1 MLEAHKIYIYDRIK
15 ETSYTTGTGNFAL
28 NGAANGFSSFGSVYD
43 NNDNVFYAAT
53 DGTFYEIGSGVY
65 LSGIQNS
72 LIRFPFRST
81 NNNDKVN
88 FGEGLKEIFVTYPA
102 TNAVYTASGIQN
114 HSFPK
119 NSGLAFWSS
128 SNILN
133 YDGSIV
139 WDSGNSRL
147 GINKSQPSFTIDIG
161 GNAANSII
169 RSSGFY
175 AGSSG
180 VIFPSGNNGDSNYIG
195 GTQLSHYEP
204 NSIDISSGLNYII
217 ELSGN
222 AKNEFILKKQDAGL
236 IFAGPAS
243 GCTPPCSPD
252 YPTFRPITT
261 EDISDLTYFVVS
273 DSGFRF
279 NKPVGLN
286 INPQKSAEFF
296 SISTEH
302 NHAAGSFFSSITS
315 TSSSSTNP
323 QTALGFTSSAS
334 HVVQTGVIN
343 SGSVV
348 AARFNALRNLY
359 ANDAGFLSQILGV
372 AISYGNYGSGVYS
385 GQNPE
390 TDTAIGLYVAPFDG
404 SGTINNAYDIFLR
417 DTFIGSGTI
426 TNHYG
431 IYQQGASKN
440 NVFEGFINIQGSG
453 TPSSASANGNEGDI
467 RWDDD
472 YIYICVAPNTW
483 KRSYLS
489 TW

>member
-28 NGAANGFSSFGSVYD
+28 NGAANGFSSFGSVYN

-53 DGTFYEIGSGVY
+53 DGTFYEIGSGIY

-81 NNNDKVN
+81 NNNNKVN

-114 HSFPK
+114 HSFPRD
-119 NSGLAFWSS
+119 SGLAFWSS

-133 YDGSIV
+133 YDSSIV
-139 WDSGNSRL
+139 WDSGHSRL

-161 GNAANSII
+161 GDAANSIV

-175 AGSSG
+175 VGSSG
-180 VIFPSGNNGDSNYIG
+180 VIFPSGNNGDSGYTG
-195 GTQLSHYEP
+195 GAQLAHYEP
-204 NSIDISSGLNYII
+204 NSIDSTSGLDYII

-261 EDISDLTYFVVS
+261 EDVSDLTYFIVS

-279 NKPVGLN
+279 NKPIGLN
-286 INPQKSAEFF
+286 VNPQDSAEFF
-296 SISTEH
+296 SYSTEH
-302 NHAAGSFFSSITS
+302 DHPSARFVSTVTS
-315 TSSSSTNP
+315 TPISTTGSLTSVGSIS
-323 QTALGFTSSAS
+323 TAT
-334 HVVQTGVIN
+334 HVVQAGVIN
-343 SGSVV
+343 SGSAI
-348 AARFNALRNLY
+348 AASFFALRNSVQ
-359 ANDAGFLSQILGV
+359 NDAGFLSSILGV
-372 AISYGNYGSGVYS
+372 NICYGNNGLYG
-385 GQNPE
+385 QDPE
-390 TDTAIGLYVAPFDG
+390 TDAAFGLYVLPFDG
-404 SGTINNAYDIFLR
+404 SGTINNAYDIFLAN
-417 DTFIGSGTI
+417 TPIGSGTI
-426 TNHYG
+426 NNHYG
-431 IYQQGASKN
+431 IYQQGAYKN
-440 NVFEGFINIQGSG
+440 NVFEGFVNIQGSG
-453 TPSSASANGNEGDI
+453 TPSSASANGSEGDI

-472 YIYICVAPNTW
+472 YIYVCVAPNTW